1 MEIVKCKCKDW
12 WNTSKHCERRKGK
25 GEEKLRPYPA
35 SSGILSV
42 LSDYIAIVDPAVF
55 DSLHVMSVPT
65 NSPETVIS
73 LEGIAQITAYPG
85 WKLQTNSSILAD
97 KL

>member
-1 MEIVKCKCKDW
+1 MSVKIDETPPSIAKG
-12 WNTSKHCERRKGK
+12 ERVR

-35 SSGILSV
+35 SSGILRV
-42 LSDYIAIVDPAVF
+42 LSDYIATVDPAVF

-65 NSPETVIS
+65 NSSETVIF

-85 WKLQTNSSILAD
+85 
-97 KL
+97 